1 MNILYIWD
9 SDYPWDVRV
18 EKICSTLSSYGHK
31 VHIAARNLKKL
42 PVYEIRGNLIIHRL
56 KAWQNE
62 KLNYTL
68 SFPAFFSPVWSHFIN
83 DIIRCNAIDLIIVRD
98 LPMAIAGIWAGRRH
112 KIPVIFD
119 MAEDY
124 VAMIWDIWRARKFQ
138 GFNLVVRNPYLA
150 KLVERYVFRNS
161 DHILVVIDEAR
172 DLVINRGALPD
183 KVTIVSNT
191 PVLDAFNQ
199 NDVVLNETS
208 DKIEGKY
215 AVVYVGG
222 IQMGRGIQVVFE
234 AIPYIIREIP
244 DFLFVVIGDGYA
256 AQRLKDMAVSIGIQ
270 DYVLWLGWIEH
281 GEIFTYL
288 KSCKVGVIPHKV
300 TDHINTTIPNKIFD
314 YMGLGLPVLASDA
327 LPMKRIIQKEKCG
340 ETFKSG
346 ISRDLAV
353 NLIKI
358 YKSSQN
364 YGMRGICSVENQYN
378 WNIDSSRLISAIFKV
393 HKLVKYGRNA

>member
-18 EKICSTLSSYGHK
+18 EKICSTLSSNGHQ

-42 PVYEIRGNLIIHRL
+42 PLYEVRDNLIIHRL
-56 KAWQNE
+56 KLWQND

-83 DIIRCNAIDLIIVRD
+83 EIIRCNGIDLIIVRD
-98 LPMAIAGIWAGRRH
+98 LPMAIAGIWAGRRN

-150 KLVERYVFRNS
+150 KLVERYAFRNS

-314 YMGLGLPVLASDA
+314 YMGLGLPVLAADA
-327 LPMKRIIQKEKCG
+327 LPMKRIIQAEKCG
-340 ETFKSG
+340 EIFKSG
-346 ISRDLAV
+346 ISRDLAA

-364 YGMRGICSVENQYN
+364 YGMHGKCSVENQYN
-378 WNIDSSRLISAIFKV
+378 WNIDSSRLISAILKV
-393 HKLVKYGRNA
+393 HK